1 MKLAK
6 YVACICEGAAES
18 AIIDIFVDNE
28 LLVFNEGKYK
38 QFNGL
43 KLSPSDFCKTILHM
57 SNVKSY
63 DFVSN
68 YFSNPNIL
76 VNSIIEYHKNKNI
89 LKGNIVFTICL

>member
-38 QFNGL
+38 Q
-43 KLSPSDFCKTILHM
+43 PDFRT
-57 SNVKSY
+57 S
-63 DFVSN
+63 F
-68 YFSNPNIL
+68 
-76 VNSIIEYHKNKNI
+76 SII
-89 LKGNIVFTICL
+89 

>member
-18 AIIDIFVDNE
+18 AIIDILVDNE

-43 KLSPSDFCKTILHM
+43 KLSPSDFL
-57 SNVKSY
+57 
-63 DFVSN
+63 
-68 YFSNPNIL
+68 
-76 VNSIIEYHKNKNI
+76 
-89 LKGNIVFTICL
+89 